1 MSRPGLAA
9 GITGPTRFRPSWRA
23 GGLKGGTGYG
33 EFGRT
38 PRVANES
45 PWFGGRHHWANAF
58 SAIVAGG
65 GFKGGQVIGS
75 TDARGETI
83 RDRPVYPWDLS
94 ASIYKLLGIDP
105 QGRLPH
111 PQGCVAYVSPLAGG
125 NVQSGGLLTEI
136 M

>member
-1 MSRPGLAA
+1 MV
-9 GITGPTRFRPSWRA
+9 TW
-23 GGLKGGTGYG
+23 YG

-38 PRVANES
+38 PRVANEA
-45 PWFGGRHHWANAF
+45 PWFGGRHHWGSAF
-58 SAIVAGG
+58 SAVVAGG

-75 TDARGETI
+75 TDGRGETI

-105 QGRLPH
+105 HGRLPH